1 MKSRHKRKPGLH
13 SIVSATRNSLAGF
26 AAAIRHEG
34 SLQTELALCVVL
46 APLGLW
52 LGESAIERILLVGS
66 LLLVLTVELINSA
79 IESVVDRVSLDDH
92 PLAKRAKDIG
102 SAAVM
107 MSLVTAGLVWL
118 LILFSP

>member
-1 MKSRHKRKPGLH
+1 MESRHKRKPGLH

-26 AAAIRHEG
+26 AAAVRHEG

-46 APLGLW
+46 VPLGLW
-52 LGESAIERILLVGS
+52 LGNTAVERALLVGS
-66 LLLVLTVELINSA
+66 LLLVLTMELINSA
-79 IESVVDRVSLDDH
+79 IETTVDRVSLDDH

-102 SAAVM
+102 SSAVM

>member
-1 MKSRHKRKPGLH
+1 
-13 SIVSATRNSLAGF
+13 
-26 AAAIRHEG
+26 
-34 SLQTELALCVVL
+34 VVL